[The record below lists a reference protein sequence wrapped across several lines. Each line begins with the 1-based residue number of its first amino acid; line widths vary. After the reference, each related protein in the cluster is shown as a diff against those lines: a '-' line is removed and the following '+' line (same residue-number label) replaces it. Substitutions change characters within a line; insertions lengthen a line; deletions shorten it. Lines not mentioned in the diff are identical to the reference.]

1 MSIRTFFPA
10 CSKVGVFLV
19 APFQQPSHLAARKGL
34 AAEGKLPGQA
44 GYCLHSCLCPGMGG
58 GWLLRNY
65 ELAEYMNYLKHRS
78 LCSQCCHWT
87 SYSVFCVYM
96 KSRSIHL
103 ATCIPISFPLKRSLL
118 FQNMKLIQG
127 LVILATPPR
136 GRKATMLG
144 QVILT
149 EFRAGIPRG
158 EESEEEILIFCA

>member
-19 APFQQPSHLAARKGL
+19 APFHQPSHLAVCKGL
-34 AAEGKLPGQA
+34 GRVLFALMFVPWGG
-44 GYCLHSCLCPGMGG
+44 GG

-65 ELAEYMNYLKHRS
+65 ESAEYTNYLKHRS
-78 LCSQCCHWT
+78 LCSQRCHWT

-118 FQNMKLIQG
+118 FLNMKLIQG
-127 LVILATPPR
+127 FVILATPPR
-136 GRKATMLG
+136 GRKAAMLG
-144 QVILT
+144 
-149 EFRAGIPRG
+149 
-158 EESEEEILIFCA
+158 